1 MSITLDEFVEEAAQ
15 LPADVSAELVERIL
29 IRRHGGIEPVIEA
42 EWMAEIRTRVAE
54 ITEGRVQE
62 VSLEDALARAARAL
76 PR

>member
-29 IRRHGGIEPVIEA
+29 IRRPGGIEPDSEA

-62 VSLEDALARAARAL
+62 VPLEEAFARAARAL
-76 PR
+76 PQ